1 MRTEFWN
8 ELEEIALEAKEALWC
23 QAEVEDVD
31 ITISVFRQAT
41 IFEDYHIVIDES
53 GKLITIDEN
62 FKYSGAD
69 IRVAVISD
77 RGEINEDQVQTLAGA
92 LAVLVDVLDIEF
104 DDEHIF
110 LPDCL
115 PADDVMTS
123 AEWYLENGFE

>member
-23 QAEVEDVD
+23 QAETEDVD
-31 ITISVFRQAT
+31 ITISVFRQST
-41 IFEDYHIVIDES
+41 IFEDYHIVIDEEA
-53 GKLITIDEN
+53 KLIVVDEN
-62 FKYSGAD
+62 FKNSGAD

-77 RGEINEDQVQTLAGA
+77 HGDINEDQMQTLAGA

-115 PADDVMTS
+115 STEEILEIT
-123 AEWYLENGFE
+123 EWYLENGFG